1 MRPEALTIWLEGADL
16 RIAVP
21 PANPG
26 GREHTLTLDLD
37 RAWSVLR
44 KLLIARRATR
54 TDPRARRIGHDA
66 ALTQAQCDALLR
78 PRFAALDAAAAD
90 ERESAMA
97 LLRQAG
103 ML

>member
-1 MRPEALTIWLEGADL
+1 MRPEALTLWLEGTDL

-26 GREHTLTLDLD
+26 GREHVLTLDLD
-37 RAWSVLR
+37 RAWPVLR

-54 TDPRARRIGHDA
+54 SDPRQRCIGHDA
-66 ALTQAQCDALLR
+66 ALTQAQCEALLR
-78 PRFAALDAAAAD
+78 PRMAALDAQGAAK
-90 ERESAMA
+90 REEALA
-97 LLRQAG
+97 LLREAG